1 MAYNLETD
9 ASSSRTE
16 EVGGEEE
23 EGIVEGATVSCASI
37 PTTWDGLVRAGGQRG
52 GSGEGG
58 RPGCRW

>member
-37 PTTWDGLVRAGGQRG
+37 PTTWDGLVRAGGA
-52 GSGEGG
+52 EG
-58 RPGCRW
+58 R